1 MQHTP
6 TTTMI
11 DKAAQAL
18 GGALILLGVVVLGM
32 IETLAGPPY
41 GAAPTTNDA
50 GEIVATP
57 LVDPALRTG
66 LVILGLVVLFAWG
79 LYKMYTPALEGGE
92 ATAAEVTAD

>member
-1 MQHTP
+1 MQYTQ
-6 TTTMI
+6 TAI

-32 IETLAGPPY
+32 IEVLAGPPY

-50 GEIVATP
+50 GEVVATP
-57 LVDPALRTG
+57 LVDPTLRTG

-79 LYKMYTPALEGGE
+79 LYKLYTPAVEGGE
-92 ATAAEVTAD
+92 APAAEVPAN

>member
-1 MQHTP
+1 MRHTK
-6 TTTMI
+6 TAI

-18 GGALILLGVVVLGM
+18 GGALILLGVVVLGL

-50 GEIVATP
+50 GEVIATP

-66 LVILGLVVLFAWG
+66 LVLLGLVVLFAWG
-79 LYKMYTPALEGGE
+79 LYEIYTPAVEGGE
-92 ATAAEVTAD
+92 TTVAEVTAD